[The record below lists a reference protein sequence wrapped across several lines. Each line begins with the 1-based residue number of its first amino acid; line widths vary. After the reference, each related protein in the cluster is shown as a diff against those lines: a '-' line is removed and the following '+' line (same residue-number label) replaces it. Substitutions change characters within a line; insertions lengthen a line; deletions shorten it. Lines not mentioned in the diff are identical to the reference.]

1 MSAVKQRKPKSAKRI
16 ASDTDNTDNE
26 PEDSLEEATK
36 NAEKPKEPVTL
47 KKVLTRTVT
56 ALFLTGLYLSL
67 LQAGHLYCI
76 LAVVITQVSCGNGS
90 NWC

>member
-1 MSAVKQRKPKSAKRI
+1 MSAIKQRKSKALKK
-16 ASDTDNTDNE
+16 AVSDNDNTDNE
-26 PEDSLEEATK
+26 PEDTVEESSLTT
-36 NAEKPKEPVTL
+36 EKPKEPVTL

-76 LAVVITQVSCGNGS
+76 LAVVITQV
-90 NWC
+90 WR